1 MSDLVIRNGTVLNDN
16 RLCEGNDVVV
26 RAGRIERIAP
36 STGASGGG
44 EIDATGCYV
53 LPGLVDLH
61 NHGLR
66 HVAVQSDSLCEYSR
80 LLLEQGVTACVATLV
95 GGVQADIE
103 TMRRGLRETDSFRLT
118 PNIVGFRPEILYV
131 AKTGAG
137 AASSL
142 TSISADTTQAM
153 YEAGEGWIK
162 IWDVSPELEG
172 AISFIRWA
180 VERGIVVSMAHTSAS
195 IEQARRAVDAG
206 LSLVTHLYDT
216 FDVPVE
222 MDMGVYPAGL
232 TDYVQVEDRLM
243 VEIVPDGVHV
253 HPLLVE
259 KTFRCKGID
268 RIAFITD
275 GVRGAGNPPG
285 VYDGLYEGVTVEI
298 TANRGVRRLSDD
310 ALSGSALTQLQ
321 SLRNAV
327 LKFGRSL
334 PEASALCSRTPAR
347 VLGLERKGRLAP
359 GMDAD
364 IIVLDADL
372 NLCYTILGGKV
383 VYRGEG

>member
-1 MSDLVIRNGTVLNDN
+1 MKDLLIRNGTALIDGVM
-16 RLCEGNDVVV
+16 REKTDVMVH
-26 RAGRIERIAP
+26 AGSIA
-36 STGASGGG
+36 STSLV
-44 EIDATGCYV
+44 EFEVIDATGCYV
-53 LPGLVDLH
+53 LPGLIDLH

-66 HVAVQSDSLCEYSR
+66 HIAVQSDSLCEYSR

-95 GGVQADIE
+95 GDVQADIE

-142 TSISADTTQAM
+142 TPITADTTQAL

-172 AISFIRWA
+172 AIPFIRWA
-180 VERGIVVSMAHTSAS
+180 VEHDIVVSMAHTSAT

-206 LSLVTHLYDT
+206 LRLVTHLYDT
-216 FDVPVE
+216 FDVPEEV
-222 MDMGVYPAGL
+222 DLGVYPVGL
-232 TDYVQVEDRLM
+232 TDYVQVEDRLT

-268 RIAFITD
+268 KIAFITD

-285 VYDGLYEGVTVEI
+285 IYDGLYPGVPVEI
-298 TANRGVRRLSDD
+298 TADRGVRRVSDD

-321 SLRNAV
+321 SFRNAV
-327 LKFGRSL
+327 RKFGCSL
-334 PEASALCSRTPAR
+334 PTASALCSLNPAR

-364 IIVLDADL
+364 IIVLDDALDL
-372 NLCYTILGGKV
+372 RYTILGGQV
-383 VYRGEG
+383 VYRA